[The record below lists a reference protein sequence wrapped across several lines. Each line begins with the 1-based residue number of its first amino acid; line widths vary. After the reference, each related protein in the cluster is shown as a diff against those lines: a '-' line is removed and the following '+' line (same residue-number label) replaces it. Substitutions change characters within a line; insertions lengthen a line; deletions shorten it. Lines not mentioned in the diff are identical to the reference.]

1 MVSLSLSEMGFLGFD
16 FFFSAGSSDREKME
30 KNHTHITVELDA
42 SLDGITAREKKSFF
56 KRLESG

>member
-1 MVSLSLSEMGFLGFD
+1 MGNGISLSRKWASSDLI

-42 SLDGITAREKKSFF
+42 SLDGITAREKKVV
-56 KRLESG
+56 L